1 MNLLLYLVVLPVA
14 AGILCLLIPR
24 RARGITEG
32 ITLVVSLITFGIT
45 ILLFSRKPLQWAWA
59 DSPVLRLDNLS
70 GFILLAVGLFGFL
83 IALYSI
89 RFMRGKPRLKEYYA
103 YFLWTLGATC
113 GAILANN
120 LILLLVFWGFL
131 GLTLYLL
138 IGIEPEATAAAKKTF
153 IIVGGADCLMILG
166 IGIILL
172 LTNSLAMDQISI
184 PLEGRL
190 PVLAYLCLAIAAFAK
205 AGAMPFHSWIPDTA
219 EKAPVSVTAFLPASL
234 DKLLGIYLLG
244 RISMHLFQMNKAL
257 GLLLMIIG
265 AFTIVAAVMMAL
277 VQHDLKKLLGYHAVS
292 QVGYMVL
299 GIGTG
304 NPVGIAGG
312 LFHMLNNAIYKQCLF
327 LVGGSVEHRTGTADL
342 DRLGGLARA
351 MPITFICCLITALS
365 ISGVPPFNGFVSK
378 WMVYQG
384 LIELGKTGD
393 KLWVIWLTAAMFGS
407 ALTLASFMK
416 LTHATFLG
424 QSSSERAGSS
434 LREVSP
440 SMWFPMVVLAG
451 LCVLFGVFALPIPLK
466 GLILPAVPGV
476 SFLGFWSSSLATLL
490 IIIGIVIGAVIYWIG
505 KIKSFREV
513 ESSYVGGEAVDS
525 EMRVSGVDFYNTI
538 RDMGLFEGVYKR
550 AEEKL
555 FDIYDLGRKVTFFFT
570 KGLRRAHAGVLT
582 AYFSWALA
590 GLIILL
596 WVMLVR

>member
-1 MNLLLYLVVLPVA
+1 MNLLFYLVVLPIA
-14 AGILCLLIPR
+14 AGILCLLIPKR
-24 RARGITEG
+24 TREVIEG
-32 ITLVVSLITFGIT
+32 ITLIVSLITFGIT
-45 ILLFSRKPLQWAWA
+45 IVLFSRKPLQWAWA

-89 RFMRGKPRLKEYYA
+89 SFMRGKSRLKEYYA
-103 YFLWTLGATC
+103 YLLWTLGATC

-166 IGIILL
+166 IGVIWL
-172 LTNSLAMDQISI
+172 LTKSVAMDQISI
-184 PLEGRL
+184 PIGGRL

-205 AGAMPFHSWIPDTA
+205 VGAMPFHSWIPDA
-219 EKAPVSVTAFLPASL
+219 AQKAPTSVIAFLPASL
-234 DKLLGIYLLG
+234 DKLLGIYLLS
-244 RISMHLFQMNKAL
+244 RISLDLFQMNKAL

-265 AFTIVAAVMMAL
+265 SLTIVAAVMMAL
-277 VQHDLKKLLGYHAVS
+277 VQQDLKKLIGYLIIAGA
-292 QVGYMVL
+292 GYMVL
-299 GIGTG
+299 GVGTRNPIG
-304 NPVGIAGG
+304 VAGG
-312 LFHMLNNAIYKQCLF
+312 LFYMLNSAIWTGCLF
-327 LVGGSVEHRTGTADL
+327 LVAGAVENKAQTVDL
-342 DRLGGLARA
+342 NKLGGWGRI
-351 MPITFICCLITALS
+351 MPFTFSACLISGLS
-365 ISGVPPFNGFVSK
+365 ISGVPPFNGFFSK

-384 LIELGKTGD
+384 LVELGKAGD
-393 KLWVIWLTAAMFGS
+393 KLWFIWLTAAMFGS

-424 QSSSERAGSS
+424 QMIREQRDSSN
-434 LREVSP
+434 REVSP
-440 SMWFPMVVLAG
+440 SMWFPMVALAG
-451 LCVLFGVFALPIPLK
+451 LCVLFGVFALPVPLK

-505 KIKSFREV
+505 KIKSYREV
-513 ESSYVGGEAVDS
+513 ESSYVGGEAVDP

-538 RDMGLFEGVYKR
+538 RDMGLFEGIYKR
-550 AEEKL
+550 AEERL
-555 FDIYDLGRKVTFFFT
+555 FDIYDLGRKAAFFFT
-570 KGLRRAHAGVLT
+570 KGFRKAHTGVLT